1 MSTIPTA
8 SERLSM
14 RQGKKAGL
22 QPGSLV
28 HIGVRRLDRP
38 RITVIEYDADTI
50 TERELPNL
58 KEEGPHCRAQ
68 ADQKTVIW
76 IDVDGISEA
85 DCINDLGER
94 FGLHQLVLEDVMNA
108 GQRVKVEDYNDCLFV
123 VLKMLDVG
131 GADDDL
137 LYVEQLSLVLGK
149 DFVIT
154 FQEQTG
160 DVFDGVRDR
169 LKQNKG
175 RLRRM
180 GADYLFYALLD
191 AVVDNYAVVLDSMSE
206 LVEDLEER
214 LQEKPTSVS
223 VNDIYLLKREVQFL
237 RRQIAPARDV
247 FAELVHQEG
256 GLMSAAVDV
265 YLRDVFDHSTRATQ
279 NVETLHDM
287 IQSMVDM
294 YHSTQSARLN
304 EVMRLL
310 TVISTIFMP
319 LTFIV
324 GVYGMN
330 FDNMPEL
337 RTHYGYFVCLGVMAT
352 VATGMTIYMKRNKW
366 L

>member
-1 MSTIPTA
+1 MTTLSTA

-14 RQGKKAGL
+14 RQGRKAGL

-38 RITVIEYDADTI
+38 RITVIEYDAETF
-50 TERELPNL
+50 TERDVTSL
-58 KEEGPHCRAQ
+58 KEEGPFCRAD
-68 ADQKTVIW
+68 ADAKTMIW
-76 IDVDGISEA
+76 VDVDGISEA

-94 FGLHQLVLEDVMNA
+94 FGLHQLLLEDVMNA
-108 GQRVKVEDYNDCLFV
+108 GQRVKVEDYTDALFV

-131 GADDDL
+131 DDDEEV

-154 FQEQTG
+154 FQEETG
-160 DVFDGVRDR
+160 DVFDGVRER

-175 RLRRM
+175 RIRRA

-191 AVVDNYAVVLDSMSE
+191 AIVDNYAVVLDSMSE
-206 LVEDLEER
+206 LVEELEER
-214 LQEKPTSVS
+214 LQETPGSVS

-256 GLMSAAVDV
+256 ELMSPAIDV
-265 YLRDVFDHSTRATQ
+265 YMRDVFDHSTRATQ
-279 NVETLHDM
+279 NVDSMHDT

-294 YHSTQSARLN
+294 YHSTQSARLS

-337 RTHYGYFVCLGVMAT
+337 HTTYGYFICMGVMAV
-352 VATGMTIYMKRNKW
+352 VAAGMTIYMRRNKW

>member
-1 MSTIPTA
+1 MSTSPPA
-8 SERLSM
+8 SERVSL

-38 RITVIEYDADTI
+38 RITVIEYDADTFL
-50 TERELPNL
+50 ERELPHL
-58 KEEGPHCRAQ
+58 KEEGPHCRAA
-68 ADQKTVIW
+68 ADKNTVIW

-131 GADDDL
+131 DDDDV

-160 DVFDGVRDR
+160 DVFDGVRER

-175 RLRRM
+175 RIRRM
-180 GADYLFYALLD
+180 GADYLLYALLD
-191 AVVDNYAVVLDSMSE
+191 AIVDNYAVVLDSMGE

-214 LQEKPTSVS
+214 LQQKPTTVS

-247 FAELVHQEG
+247 FAELLHQED
-256 GLMSAAVDV
+256 GLMSPAVDL
-265 YLRDVFDHSTRATQ
+265 YIRDVFDHSTRATQ
-279 NVETLHDM
+279 NVETMHDM

-337 RTHYGYFVCLGVMAT
+337 RSHNGYFVCLAIMAV

>member
-1 MSTIPTA
+1 MST
-8 SERLSM
+8 
-14 RQGKKAGL
+14 
-22 QPGSLV
+22 
-28 HIGVRRLDRP
+28 
-38 RITVIEYDADTI
+38 
-50 TERELPNL
+50 
-58 KEEGPHCRAQ
+58 
-68 ADQKTVIW
+68 
-76 IDVDGISEA
+76 
-85 DCINDLGER
+85 
-94 FGLHQLVLEDVMNA
+94 
-108 GQRVKVEDYNDCLFV
+108 
-123 VLKMLDVG
+123 
-131 GADDDL
+131 ADDDDVGDDDEEV

-154 FQEQTG
+154 FQEETG
-160 DVFDGVRDR
+160 DVFDGVRER

-175 RLRRM
+175 RIRRA

-191 AVVDNYAVVLDSMSE
+191 AIVDNYAVVLDSMSE
-206 LVEDLEER
+206 LVEELEER
-214 LQEKPTSVS
+214 LQETPGSVS

-256 GLMSAAVDV
+256 ELMSPAIDV
-265 YLRDVFDHSTRATQ
+265 YMRDVFDHSTRATQ
-279 NVETLHDM
+279 NVDSMHDT

-294 YHSTQSARLN
+294 YHSTQSARLS

-337 RTHYGYFVCLGVMAT
+337 HTTYGYFICMGVMAV
-352 VATGMTIYMKRNKW
+352 VAAGMTIYMRRNKW